1 MLEIRGQVKI
11 GKAIAE
17 LDQGNQQKIGKLTQ
31 QSVIGHG

>member
-11 GKAIAE
+11 GKTIAE